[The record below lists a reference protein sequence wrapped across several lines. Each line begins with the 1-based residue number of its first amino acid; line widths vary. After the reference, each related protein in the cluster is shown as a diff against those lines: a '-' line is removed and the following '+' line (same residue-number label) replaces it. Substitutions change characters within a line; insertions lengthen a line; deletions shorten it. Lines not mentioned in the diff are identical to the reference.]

1 MCHSKPE
8 ARGEAQATRPVIP
21 KESRYYGRQNV
32 AEQGREWKVVS
43 MLELDEFVC
52 VKIGDIGGT

>member
-8 ARGEAQATRPVIP
+8 ARGEAQPTQPVIP
-21 KESRYYGRQNV
+21 KESRYYDRQDV
-32 AEQGREWKVVS
+32 AEQGRERKVVL

-52 VKIGDIGGT
+52 VKIGDIGWT